1 MQICITPEIGV
12 SEIFVRRNL
21 GFLANNLGTIL
32 FNGFKMPLM
41 HLDHGRPHSQESN
54 KFIVKEQLENGKC
67 KPSIKCNSYPKI
79 LKKHG
84 NSMSVQKGILRM
96 ETRGI
101 HY

>member
-1 MQICITPEIGV
+1 MSSVMQICITPEIGV

-54 KFIVKEQLENGKC
+54 KCIVRERKERSENDC
-67 KPSIKCNSYPKI
+67 
-79 LKKHG
+79 
-84 NSMSVQKGILRM
+84 
-96 ETRGI
+96 
-101 HY
+101 